1 MRGSGRKVKGLFR
14 VLCYGYGNPS
24 LLKTVP
30 ATGQPY
36 ERRLQSRFQSDPDR
50 VTVVS
55 IEPEASKLKTSD
67 TPERSDTAFERPS
80 PRVCIV
86 WLASRSTF
94 WMIVITGLVIA
105 RSFGLLSAEAWA
117 IWVFSPSLAWL
128 IPPAHIILRL
138 LPYKGWGYQLRQHDL
153 LVRRG
158 VITVEYISVPL
169 ARVQQVDTS
178 SSLFERLLG
187 LTTLVVRTAGTRAAR
202 TRIPGL
208 LTETATALRDELSRK
223 GNELAQ

>member
-1 MRGSGRKVKGLFR
+1 MDIQNYRCQNQFPPTSQL
-14 VLCYGYGNPS
+14 
-24 LLKTVP
+24 
-30 ATGQPY
+30 Y
-36 ERRLQSRFQSDPDR
+36 ERRLQSTIQLDPGG

-55 IEPEASKLKTSD
+55 IEPEAPPLKTSAAA
-67 TPERSDTAFERPS
+67 ERSDTSFERPS

-86 WLASRSTF
+86 WFASRSTF
-94 WMIVITGLVIA
+94 WMIVIIGLVIA
-105 RSFGLLSAEAWA
+105 RSFGLLSTEVWQ
-117 IWVFSPSLAWL
+117 IWIFSPSLAWL
-128 IPPAHIILRL
+128 VPPAHIVLRL
-138 LPYKGWGYQLRQHDL
+138 LTYKGWGYQLRQHDL

-158 VITVEYISVPL
+158 VITREYVAVPL

-208 LTETATALRDELSRK
+208 PTEVAIALRDELSRK
-223 GNELAQ
+223 GDVLAE